1 MCTPRFTPILN
12 AEVSSMTTEWL
23 TLSKELAE
31 ATASAGSFTVAVH
44 SEPRGSSSGIIWRPG
59 IVVTADHA
67 LQRDEEIHIT
77 SADGQIVAATLVGR
91 DPSTDLAVL
100 KCAQAK
106 ATPSFGDTASLR
118 QGNIALAVGRT
129 RASGPVAALAFV
141 SMVSSER
148 RLWGGSS
155 LSPYVRLD
163 VALQSTAVGGAVVEA
178 DGRVVG
184 LATPKFA
191 HVGALAVPVATI
203 DHVVAALLEKGRIP
217 RGYFG
222 LGLQPVRLPENL
234 REALQRKEKTAV
246 MVLEVEP
253 GGPAHKAGVVIG
265 DILVAL
271 NGKPVTRLEDVW
283 AHLIGESIGQLVTAQ
298 FLRGGVAREASI
310 AVDERPNGG
319 N

>member
-1 MCTPRFTPILN
+1 M
-12 AEVSSMTTEWL
+12 ATEWL

-31 ATASAGSFTVAVH
+31 ATASAALFTVAVH
-44 SEPRGSSSGIIWRPG
+44 TEARGSSSGIIWRPG
-59 IVVTADHA
+59 VVVTAEHA

-77 SADGQIVAATLVGR
+77 PPDGQIVTATLVGR

-100 KCAQAK
+100 RCEQAK
-106 ATPSFGDTASLR
+106 ATPSFGDTSALR
-118 QGNIALAVGRT
+118 QGHIALVVGRT

-141 SMVSSER
+141 SLVASER
-148 RLWGGSS
+148 RLWGGGN

-163 VALQSTAVGGAVVEA
+163 VALQRTAVGGAVVDA
-178 DGRVVG
+178 DGRIVG

-191 HVGALAVPVATI
+191 HVGALAAPVATI
-203 DHVVAALLEKGRIP
+203 DRVVTALLEKGRIP

-234 REALQRKEKTAV
+234 RETLQRKEKTAV
-246 MVLEVEP
+246 MVLEVES

-265 DILVAL
+265 DILVAI
-271 NGKPVTRLEDVW
+271 NGKSVTRLEDVW
-283 AHLIGESIGQLVTAQ
+283 AHLIAESIGQLVTAQ
-298 FLRGGVAREASI
+298 FLRGGVPREASI
-310 AVDERPNGG
+310 AVGERPNGG